1 MSGKIKKYKMSVL
14 IWGTVAVF
22 TVLYISLI
30 FSNNI
35 WTDEAFTIQL
45 LKENLQGIIS
55 GTAKDVH
62 SPLYYIYLK
71 AFVKIFGNSL
81 ISMKIASVI
90 PLTGTLLL
98 GATIIRKRFGDIT
111 SFLYVLFFACI
122 PCSMEFSVQVR
133 MYSLAVFFVTLCGIY
148 AYNVFTDGRIT

>member
-1 MSGKIKKYKMSVL
+1 MSVL

-62 SPLYYIYLK
+62 PPLYYIYLK

-98 GATIIRKRFGDIT
+98 ILIILHYACYNYHGIFIYFNNYMEQKKNFIMDNYGSRYD
-111 SFLYVLFFACI
+111 SVLYALVSKLLQTGY
-122 PCSMEFSVQVR
+122 VGK
-133 MYSLAVFFVTLCGIY
+133 CGLL
-148 AYNVFTDGRIT
+148 DS